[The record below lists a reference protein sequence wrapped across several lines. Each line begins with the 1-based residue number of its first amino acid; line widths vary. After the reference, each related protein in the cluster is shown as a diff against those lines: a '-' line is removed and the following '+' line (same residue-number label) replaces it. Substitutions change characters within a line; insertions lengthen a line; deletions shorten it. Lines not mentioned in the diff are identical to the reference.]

1 VAVARV
7 KILFVARHSTYF
19 RNYESVIAALAQRGH
34 QIHLAA
40 ERDEYLG
47 GRAMVERLV
56 AEYPTSIS
64 FGWIP
69 DREDLWTTFVTKLRM
84 TLDYLRYLEPAYS
97 STPKLRA
104 RAKERVPRLGLWLL
118 AISGARTRSG
128 RRLLRA
134 ALTSCERAVPR
145 SRRIDAYLSEHL
157 PDIVLFTPLLGVV
170 ISPQLDY
177 LESAKAL
184 GVPTA
189 LCVWSWDHLSS
200 KAILRN
206 VPDRVFVWND
216 VQRHEAVTMHD
227 VPAER
232 IVVTGAQCFDQW
244 FDRRP
249 SLHRTAFCASV
260 GLPDRPYL
268 LYVCSALFQGSVNE
282 AQFVRRWIREL
293 RASGMEPLASTP
305 ILVRPHPA
313 RLSEWDD
320 VDLSSEPAVAVW
332 GRNPVDPE
340 ARDGYYNSLYHSA
353 AVVGL
358 NTSAFLEGAIVGR
371 PVFATLLPEHHEN
384 QRGTIHF
391 HYLMTVGAGLLH
403 TTSTLP
409 EHFEQVN
416 ASLAAN
422 QQTCVRSGTF
432 VEAFIRPHGIE
443 VPATPIFV
451 GEVEKLG
458 ALDVG
463 SSRDAIGRG
472 LLRAALTPL
481 AALARVPAA
490 APLVSS
496 AHERT
501 IAARDRAHRKQVA
514 AAWQVKDALKDAEQ
528 RQKEARLAQR
538 QRDKERRTA
547 EWRRAKAMN
556 KLKQRIKKRIGLAS

>member
-1 VAVARV
+1 VARV
-7 KILFVARHSTYF
+7 KILFVARHFTYF

-64 FGWIP
+64 FGSIP

-84 TLDYLRYLEPAYS
+84 TLDYLRYLEPTYS
-97 STPKLRA
+97 STPRLRA

-118 AISGARTRSG
+118 AVAGARTRRG

-134 ALTSCERAVPR
+134 ALARCERAVPR
-145 SRRIDAYLSEHL
+145 SRRIDAYLFEHL
-157 PDIVLFTPLLGVV
+157 PDVVLFTPLLGVV
-170 ISPQLDY
+170 VSPQLDY

-184 GVPTA
+184 AVPTA

-216 VQRHEAVTMHD
+216 VQRHEAVTMHH
-227 VPAER
+227 VPADR

-244 FDRRP
+244 FDRAP
-249 SLHRTAFCASV
+249 SLDRATFCARI

-293 RASGMEPLASTP
+293 RRCGVEPLASVP

-313 RLSEWDD
+313 RMNEWDD
-320 VDLSSEPAVAVW
+320 VDLSSEAAVAVW
-332 GRNPVDPE
+332 GRNPVDPD
-340 ARDGYYNSLYHSA
+340 ARDGYYNSLHHSA

-358 NTSAFLEGAIVGR
+358 NTSAFLEAAIVGR

-391 HYLMTVGAGLLH
+391 HYLMTVAAGLLH
-403 TTSTLP
+403 TSSTLA
-409 EHFEQVN
+409 EHFEQLN
-416 ASLAAN
+416 ASLIAN
-422 QQTCVRSGTF
+422 EQTCVRSRTF
-432 VEAFIRPHGIE
+432 VEAFVRPYG
-443 VPATPIFV
+443 VDVAATPIFV
-451 GEVEKLG
+451 REVEKLG
-458 ALDVG
+458 ALDAE
-463 SSRDAIGRG
+463 SSRDATARG
-472 LLRAALTPL
+472 FLRAAMTPL

-490 APLVSS
+490 APLVSN
-496 AHERT
+496 AHERA
-501 IAARDRAHRKQVA
+501 ISARDRAHRKQVA
-514 AAWQVKDALKDAEQ
+514 AAWQVKDALKEAEQ
-528 RQKEARLAQR
+528 RQKEVRLAQR

>member
-1 VAVARV
+1 MAVARV
-7 KILFVARHSTYF
+7 KILFIARHFTYF
-19 RNYESVIAALAQRGH
+19 RNYESVIAALAQQGH

-56 AEYPTSIS
+56 ADYPATIS

-97 STPKLRA
+97 STPRLRA
-104 RAKERVPRLGLWLL
+104 RAKERVPRVGLWLL
-118 AISGARTRSG
+118 AMAGAHTSPG

-134 ALTSCERAVPR
+134 ALTGCERAVPR
-145 SRRIDAYLSEHL
+145 SRRIDSYLSEQL

-170 ISPQLDY
+170 VSPQLDY
-177 LESAKAL
+177 LQSAKAL

-206 VPDRVFVWND
+206 VPDRVFVWNE
-216 VQRHEAVTMHD
+216 VQRHEALTMHD

-244 FDRRP
+244 FDRTP
-249 SLHRTAFCASV
+249 SLDRTTFCASI

-268 LYVCSALFQGSVNE
+268 LYVCSALFQGTVNE

-293 RASGMEPLASTP
+293 RTSGLEPLASTP

-313 RLSEWDD
+313 RMNEWDD
-320 VDLSSEPAVAVW
+320 VDLSSERDVAVW

-340 ARDGYYNSLYHSA
+340 AKTGYYNSLYHSA
-353 AVVGL
+353 AIVGL
-358 NTSAFLEGAIVGR
+358 NTSAFLEGAIVGQ
-371 PVFATLLPEHHEN
+371 PVFAPLLPEHHEN

-391 HYLMTVGAGLLH
+391 HYLMTVGPGLLH
-403 TTSTLP
+403 TASTLP
-409 EHFEQVN
+409 EHVEQLN
-416 ASLAAN
+416 ASLIRN
-422 QQTCVRSGTF
+422 ERPCVRSRSF
-432 VEAFIRPHGIE
+432 VEAFIRPYGID
-443 VPATPIFV
+443 VSATPIFV
-451 GEVEKLG
+451 REVEKLG
-458 ALDVG
+458 ALDVEA
-463 SSRDAIGRG
+463 SRDSIGRG

-490 APLVSS
+490 ASLVSS
-496 AHERT
+496 AHERA
-501 IAARDRAHRKQVA
+501 IAARDRAHREQVA
-514 AAWQVKDALKDAEQ
+514 AAWQVKDALKEAEQ
-528 RQKEARLAQR
+528 HQKEERLARR
-538 QRDKERRTA
+538 QRDKERRAA

>member
-7 KILFVARHSTYF
+7 KILFVARHFTYF

-56 AEYPTSIS
+56 AEYPTSVS

-118 AISGARTRSG
+118 AIRGTRTRSG
-128 RRLLRA
+128 RRFLRGVLA
-134 ALTSCERAVPR
+134 SCERAVPR
-145 SRRIDAYLSEHL
+145 SRRIDAYLSEHR

-177 LESAKAL
+177 LESAKAF

-206 VPDRVFVWND
+206 IPDRVFVWND
-216 VQRHEAVTMHD
+216 VQRQEAVTMHE

-232 IVVTGAQCFDQW
+232 IVVTGAQCFDHW

-249 SLHRTAFCASV
+249 SLDRSTFCASV

-268 LYVCSALFQGSVNE
+268 LYVCSALFQGTVNE

-293 RASGMEPLASTP
+293 RTSGVEPLASTP

-313 RLSEWDD
+313 RMNEWDD
-320 VDLSSEPAVAVW
+320 IDLSSEAAVAVW

-371 PVFATLLPEHHEN
+371 PIFATLLPEHDEN

-409 EHFEQVN
+409 EHFVQVN
-416 ASLAAN
+416 ASLVAN
-422 QQTCVRSGTF
+422 EQTCVRSGTF

-443 VPATPIFV
+443 VAATPIFV
-451 GEVEKLG
+451 REVEKLG
-458 ALDVG
+458 ALDVE
-463 SSRDAIGRG
+463 SSRDRIGQA
-472 LLRAALTPL
+472 LLRAVLTPL
-481 AALARVPAA
+481 AALARVPAT

-496 AHERT
+496 AHERAIT
-501 IAARDRAHRKQVA
+501 ARDRAHRKQVA
-514 AAWQVKDALKDAEQ
+514 AAWQVKDALKEAEQ
-528 RQKEARLAQR
+528 RQKEVRLAQR